1 MAITANTGGIQAF
14 GPGGDDTSFLDESN
28 GALPPARLFADVG
41 FAVLTGGSGS
51 DQLFAR
57 YCGGCHNG

>member
-28 GALPPARLFADVG
+28 GALPPP
-41 FAVLTGGSGS
+41 
-51 DQLFAR
+51 
-57 YCGGCHNG
+57 GCSPTWASPC